1 MSIRLSLIAS
11 FAVVL
16 AACSPESENAPPT
29 AAPPAAAPPA
39 APAAPAPS
47 LARKPS
53 PAGARVYIISPRDG
67 ETVSSP
73 VRIVFGLA
81 GAGVAPAGIVKENTG
96 HHHLLIDTALPPLDL
111 PIPADATHVHFGG
124 GQTETTVMLMPGRH
138 TLQLLLA
145 DELHVPHD
153 PPLISD
159 VVTID
164 VQ

>member
-11 FAVVL
+11 CVV
-16 AACSPESENAPPT
+16 AISACSSETEDAPAT
-29 AAPPAAAPPA
+29 AEPPAAA
-39 APAAPAPS
+39 APAAPAAG

-53 PAGARVYIISPRDG
+53 PAGARVYIISPGDG

-73 VRIVFGLA
+73 VRVVFGLT
-81 GAGVAPAGIVKENTG
+81 GAGVAPAGIVKPDTG
-96 HHHLLIDTALPPLDL
+96 HHHLLIDTPAPPLNL
-111 PIPADATHVHFGG
+111 PIPADAAHVHFGG
-124 GQTETTVMLMPGRH
+124 GQTETTVMLAPGRH

-153 PPLISD
+153 PPLLSD

>member
-1 MSIRLSLIAS
+1 MSMRFSLIAS
-11 FAVVL
+11 FAMLV
-16 AACSPESENAPPT
+16 ACSPGTEDAPAP
-29 AAPPAAAPPA
+29 AAPPATSQPPA
-39 APAAPAPS
+39 PVAPA
-47 LARKPS
+47 LVRKPS
-53 PAGARVYIISPRDG
+53 PAGARAYIISPQDG

-73 VRIVFGLA
+73 VRVVFGLS
-81 GAGVAPAGIVKENTG
+81 GAGVAPAGIVKADTG
-96 HHHLLIDTALPPLDL
+96 HHHLLIDTAAPPLDL

-124 GQTETTVMLMPGRH
+124 GQTETTVTLTPGRH

-159 VVTID
+159 VVTIE